1 MDLSRQYIVKRLRM
15 AGLNEIAD
23 EAEAT
28 LPDQVPAEVADQFC
42 TSHELSPSILMDRMG
57 ASP

>member
-1 MDLSRQYIVKRLRM
+1 VDYSRQDIVNMLRR

-23 EAEAT
+23 TAEAA
-28 LPDQVPAEVADQFC
+28 LPDPVDGKILNQFC
-42 TSHELSPSILMDRMG
+42 TSQGVSLSTLTDRMG

>member
-1 MDLSRQYIVKRLRM
+1 MLRR

-23 EAEAT
+23 TAEAT
-28 LPDQVPAEVADQFC
+28 LPDPIDGKILSQFC
-42 TSHELSPSILMDRMG
+42 TSQGVSLSTLTDRMG